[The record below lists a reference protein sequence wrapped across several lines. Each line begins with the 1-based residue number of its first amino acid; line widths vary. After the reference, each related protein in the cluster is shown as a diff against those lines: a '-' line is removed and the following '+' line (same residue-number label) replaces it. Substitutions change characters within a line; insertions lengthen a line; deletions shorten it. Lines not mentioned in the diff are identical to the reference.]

1 MRRQRSASQAARC
14 HFAGEIVQE
23 REAMASSCVHVSIL
37 GAQVDL
43 LHCTRT
49 DLGHPDLDLPALG
62 SGTSAAAARTPT
74 SLPTIV
80 FVP

>member
-1 MRRQRSASQAARC
+1 
-14 HFAGEIVQE
+14 
-23 REAMASSCVHVSIL
+23 MASSCVHVSIL

-62 SGTSAAAARTPT
+62 SGISVAATRTPT
-74 SLPTIV
+74 SFPTIV